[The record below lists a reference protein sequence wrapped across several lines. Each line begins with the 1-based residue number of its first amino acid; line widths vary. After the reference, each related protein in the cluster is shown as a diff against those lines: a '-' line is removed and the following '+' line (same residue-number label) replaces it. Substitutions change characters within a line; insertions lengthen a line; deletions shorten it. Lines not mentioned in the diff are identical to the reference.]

1 MTWRRRRRR
10 STAAPLFVV
19 AATAYGANAA
29 LGTAVAAKVIDTRNF
44 RWVHHALYIATCV
57 TTGGAIAAGLWA
69 RPRRVSRRAALA
81 LLPAAAPL
89 AAIPYLGTH
98 SARHPLVALA
108 AAPFIVAGVVCS
120 RVPSADRK

>member
-1 MTWRRRRRR
+1 M
-10 STAAPLFVV
+10 AAPLFVV
-19 AATAYGANAA
+19 AASAYGANAA

-69 RPRRVSRRAALA
+69 RPRRASRRAALA